1 MNILS
6 LENVSKNYGFRP
18 LFESV
23 TLGLEDRDK
32 IGIIGANGSGK
43 TTLLKIIAGVEEPDT
58 GRVTRAKGKSL
69 AYLSQNPPYD
79 ENLTVLETIFAS
91 SSGIMQTI
99 RDYEDVCHEVAAG
112 RHDAATLQRMSDLQ
126 HELEEG
132 GGWEIETNARSVLTK
147 LDITD
152 THAKMGALSGG
163 QRKRVALAH
172 ELIFKPDILILDEPT
187 NHLDAD
193 TIEWLEDYLRRY
205 TGVLLLV
212 THDRYFLDRVTDR
225 IFEIDRGAVQNFNG
239 NYAYYLE
246 KKAEQE
252 TLREVEGHKREQLIK
267 KELAW
272 LRRGAKARTRKSK
285 HRIEA
290 AHALM
295 AQPKE
300 QAKGEVDIATGS
312 KRLGSKV
319 IELNGV
325 SKSYGD
331 NTLIED
337 FTYLVKRDDRIGIIG
352 ANGSGKTTL
361 LDMITGRVAP
371 DKGEIEIGQTVHIG
385 YYDQE
390 SRALND
396 EQRVIDYIRDIAEY
410 VTTNEGVQ
418 ITAGKMLERF
428 LFTPA
433 QQYAVIG
440 NLSGGERRRLYLLR
454 ILMGSPN
461 VLLLDEPTNDLDIP
475 TLIAL
480 EQYLD
485 DFPGAL
491 IVVSHDRYFLDRTI
505 DKVFRFTQGGNVRE
519 YAGDYTAYLEAE
531 LASPSR
537 TTPSDQ
543 SGGHPSSNQEA
554 SRAPNSPPV
563 SGASADGVVS
573 SDSPPVLGG
582 VAATSADGV
591 VSSES
596 PPVLGGV
603 AAASADGVV
612 PVAGTR
618 APNPKAKKLTFKE
631 NRELEA
637 LESRI
642 AETESRLPEIENE
655 LAASATDAARV
666 HELFLEQQRLNSQ
679 LEIDLTRWTELAER
693 VDG

>member
-1 MNILS
+1 MNIVS
-6 LENVSKNYGFRP
+6 LENISKNYGFKP
-18 LFESV
+18 LFDNV

-43 TTLLKIIAGVEEPDT
+43 TTLLRMIAGVEEPDT
-58 GRVTRAKGKSL
+58 GRVIRAKGKTL

-91 SSGIMQTI
+91 SSGVMQTI
-99 RDYEDVCHEVAAG
+99 RDYEAVCHDVAAG
-112 RHDAATLQRMSDLQ
+112 KNDPATLQKMTDLQ
-126 HELEEG
+126 HELEMK
-132 GGWEIETNARSVLTK
+132 GGWDIEANARAVLQR

-152 THAKMGALSGG
+152 TSAKMGTLSGG

-172 ELIFKPDILILDEPT
+172 ELIFKPNILILDEPT

-193 TIEWLEDYLRRY
+193 TIEWLESYLARY
-205 TGVLLLV
+205 TGALLLV

-225 IFEIDRGAVQNFNG
+225 ILEVDRSTVQSFAG

-252 TLREVEGHKREQLIK
+252 ELRAVEGHKREQLIK

-295 AQPKE
+295 ATPKE
-300 QAKGEVDIATGS
+300 QAKGEVDIAIGS

-319 IELNGV
+319 IEINGV
-325 SKSYGD
+325 SKSYGP
-331 NTLIED
+331 NKLID
-337 FTYLVKRDDRIGIIG
+337 GFTYLLKRDDRIGIIG

-361 LDMITGRVAP
+361 LDMITGRVKP
-371 DKGEIEIGQTVHIG
+371 DSGEIETGTTVHIG

-390 SRALND
+390 SRELND
-396 EQRVIDYIRDIAEY
+396 EQRVIDYIRDVAEY

-480 EQYLD
+480 EEYLD
-485 DFPGAL
+485 DFAGVL
-491 IVVSHDRYFLDRTI
+491 IVVSHDRYFLDRTVDNI
-505 DKVFRFTQGGNVRE
+505 FKFEPGGNVRE
-519 YAGDYTAYLEAE
+519 FAGDYSAYLEVQARAEAAVRTGSDSDRVPPPQATPDNGREKPKSKKLSFKELREYEEIEKRIADTEARLSEIDKE
-531 LASPSR
+531 LA
-537 TTPSDQ
+537 
-543 SGGHPSSNQEA
+543 
-554 SRAPNSPPV
+554 
-563 SGASADGVVS
+563 
-573 SDSPPVLGG
+573 
-582 VAATSADGV
+582 
-591 VSSES
+591 
-596 PPVLGGV
+596 
-603 AAASADGVV
+603 AAASD
-612 PVAGTR
+612 AG
-618 APNPKAKKLTFKE
+618 
-631 NRELEA
+631 
-637 LESRI
+637 
-642 AETESRLPEIENE
+642 
-655 LAASATDAARV
+655 RV
-666 HELFLEQQRLNSQ
+666 HELFTEQQSLNSQ
-679 LEIDLTRWTELAER
+679 LEADLERWAELAER
-693 VDG
+693 HEG

>member
-1 MNILS
+1 MNIVS
-6 LENVSKNYGFRP
+6 LENVSKNFGFKP
-18 LFESV
+18 LFENV

-43 TTLLKIIAGVEEPDT
+43 TTLLRLIAGLEEPDT
-58 GRVTRAKGKSL
+58 GRVVRAKGKTL

-91 SSGIMQTI
+91 SSGVMQTI
-99 RDYEDVCHEVAAG
+99 RDYEAICHDLAAG
-112 RHDAATLQRMSDLQ
+112 KTDDATLARMSDLQ
-126 HELEEG
+126 HELDTS
-132 GGWEIETNARSVLTK
+132 GGWDIEANARAVLTK

-152 THAKMGALSGG
+152 TAATMGTLSGG

-193 TIEWLEDYLRRY
+193 TIEWLEEYLARY

-225 IFEIDRGAVQNFNG
+225 IFEVDRAAVQNFSG

-246 KKAEQE
+246 KKAEQDE
-252 TLREVEGHKREQLIK
+252 SRAVEGHKRDQLIK

-272 LRRGAKARTRKSK
+272 LRRGARARTRKSK

-290 AHALM
+290 AHTLM
-295 AQPKE
+295 AIPKE
-300 QAKGEVDIATGS
+300 QAKGEVDIAIGS

-319 IELNGV
+319 IEFNNV

-331 NTLIED
+331 TKLID
-337 FTYLVKRDDRIGIIG
+337 GLTYLLKRDDRIGIIG

-361 LDMITGRVAP
+361 LDMIMGRVTP
-371 DKGEIEIGQTVHIG
+371 DSGDIEMGTTVHIG

-390 SRALND
+390 SRDLND
-396 EQRVIDYIRDIAEY
+396 EQRVIDYIRDVAEF

-418 ITAGKMLERF
+418 ISAGKMLERF

-433 QQYAVIG
+433 AQYAVIG

-480 EQYLD
+480 EEYLD
-485 DFPGAL
+485 DFAGAL

-505 DKVFRFTQGGNVRE
+505 DNVFRFEPGGHVRE
-519 YAGDYTAYLEAE
+519 YAGDYTAYLEARE
-531 LASPSR
+531 REDSAPAVVIE
-537 TTPSDQ
+537 TPAVK
-543 SGGHPSSNQEA
+543 PA
-554 SRAPNSPPV
+554 IV
-563 SGASADGVVS
+563 ADK
-573 SDSPPVLGG
+573 
-582 VAATSADGV
+582 
-591 VSSES
+591 
-596 PPVLGGV
+596 
-603 AAASADGVV
+603 
-612 PVAGTR
+612 
-618 APNPKAKKLTFKE
+618 PKPKKLSFKE
-631 NRELEA
+631 LRDFEDLEK
-637 LESRI
+637 RI
-642 AETESRLPEIENE
+642 ADAEKRLPEIDKDLT
-655 LAASATDAARV
+655 LAASDAGKV
-666 HELFLEQQRLNSQ
+666 NELFVEQQKLNQQ
-679 LEIDLTRWTELAER
+679 LETDMERWAELAER
-693 VDG
+693 AESSTN

>member
-6 LENVSKNYGFRP
+6 LENISKNYGFRP
-18 LFESV
+18 LFENV
-23 TLGLEDRDK
+23 TLGLEEGDK

-43 TTLLKIIAGVEEPDT
+43 TTLLRIIAGIEQPDT
-58 GRVTRAKGKSL
+58 GRVTRARGKSL

-79 ENLTVLETIFAS
+79 ENLSVLETIFAS
-91 SSGIMQTI
+91 SSGVMQTI
-99 RDYEDVCHEVAAG
+99 RDYEAVCHDVADG
-112 RHDAATLQRMSDLQ
+112 KNDSATLQRMSDLQ
-126 HELEEG
+126 HDLETS
-132 GGWEIETNARSVLTK
+132 GGWQIEENARAVLTR

-152 THAKMGALSGG
+152 TSAKMGTLSGG

-193 TIEWLEDYLRRY
+193 TIQWLESYLARY

-225 IFEIDRGAVQNFNG
+225 IFEIDRAAVQNFNG

-252 TLREVEGHKREQLIK
+252 ALREVEGHKRDQLIK

-290 AHALM
+290 AYTLM
-295 AQPKE
+295 AMPKE
-300 QAKGEVDIATGS
+300 AAKSEVDIAIGS

-319 IELNGV
+319 IEITSV
-325 SKSYGD
+325 SKSYGE
-331 NTLIED
+331 NTLIDD
-337 FTYLVKRDDRIGIIG
+337 FTYLVRRDDRIGIIG
-352 ANGSGKTTL
+352 ANGSGKSTL
-361 LDMITGRVAP
+361 LDMITGRVAV
-371 DKGEIEIGQTVHIG
+371 DSGEIEIGQTVHIG

-396 EQRVIDYIRDIAEY
+396 EQRVIDYIRDVAEY

-433 QQYAVIG
+433 AQYAVIG

-461 VLLLDEPTNDLDIP
+461 VLLLDEPTNDLDIR

-480 EQYLD
+480 EEYLD
-485 DFPGAL
+485 DFAGAL

-505 DKVFRFTQGGNVRE
+505 DKVFRLETGGRVHE
-519 YAGDYTAYLEAE
+519 YPGDYTAYLEAHEREEAARKDTAPPKVSPKPAPPAAAEEPKSKKLSFKEMREFEAVEQRISETEKRLPVIEKE
-531 LASPSR
+531 LA
-537 TTPSDQ
+537 
-543 SGGHPSSNQEA
+543 
-554 SRAPNSPPV
+554 
-563 SGASADGVVS
+563 
-573 SDSPPVLGG
+573 
-582 VAATSADGV
+582 
-591 VSSES
+591 
-596 PPVLGGV
+596 
-603 AAASADGVV
+603 AAASD
-612 PVAGTR
+612 AG
-618 APNPKAKKLTFKE
+618 
-631 NRELEA
+631 
-637 LESRI
+637 
-642 AETESRLPEIENE
+642 
-655 LAASATDAARV
+655 RV
-666 HELFLEQQRLNSQ
+666 HELFIEQQDLNSQ
-679 LEIDLTRWTELAER
+679 LESDLSRWAELAER
-693 VDG
+693 LEG

>member
-6 LENVSKNYGFRP
+6 LENVAKNYGFRP
-18 LFESV
+18 LFENV

-43 TTLLKIIAGVEEPDT
+43 TTLLRIIAGVEQPDM
-58 GRVTRAKGKSL
+58 GRVTRARGKIL
-69 AYLSQNPPYD
+69 AYLSQNPQYD

-91 SSGIMQTI
+91 SSGVMRTI
-99 RDYEDVCHEVAAG
+99 RDYEAICHDVAAG
-112 RHDAATLQRMSDLQ
+112 KSDAAVLQRMSNLQ
-126 HELEEG
+126 HDLETN
-132 GGWEIETNARSVLTK
+132 GGWEIEVNARAVLTQ

-152 THAKMGALSGG
+152 TSAKMGTLSGG

-193 TIEWLEDYLRRY
+193 TIEWLESYLARY

-225 IFEIDRGAVQNFNG
+225 IFEIDRGSVQSFNG

-252 TLREVEGHKREQLIK
+252 TLREVGGHKRDQLIK

-285 HRIEA
+285 HRVEA
-290 AHALM
+290 AYALM
-295 AQPKE
+295 SAPKE
-300 QAKGEVDIATGS
+300 AAKSEVDIAIGS

-319 IELNGV
+319 IEINNV
-325 SKSYGD
+325 SKSYGE

-337 FTYLVKRDDRIGIIG
+337 LTYLLKRDDRIGVIG

-361 LDMITGRVAP
+361 LEMIVGRVAP
-371 DKGEIEIGQTVHIG
+371 DSGEIDIGQTVHIG

-396 EQRVIDYIRDIAEY
+396 EQRVIDYIRDVADY

-418 ITAGKMLERF
+418 VTAGKMLERF
-428 LFTPA
+428 LFTPDA
-433 QQYAVIG
+433 QYAVIG

-454 ILMGSPN
+454 VLMGSPN

-480 EQYLD
+480 EEYLD
-485 DFPGAL
+485 EFAGAL

-505 DKVFRFTQGGNVRE
+505 DKLFRFEPGGRVRE
-519 YAGDYTAYLEAE
+519 YPGDYTAYLAAREREEVERKQTEAPRE
-531 LASPSR
+531 LTNP
-537 TTPSDQ
+537 
-543 SGGHPSSNQEA
+543 
-554 SRAPNSPPV
+554 
-563 SGASADGVVS
+563 
-573 SDSPPVLGG
+573 
-582 VAATSADGV
+582 
-591 VSSES
+591 
-596 PPVLGGV
+596 
-603 AAASADGVV
+603 AAAPTPEKLKS
-612 PVAGTR
+612 
-618 APNPKAKKLTFKE
+618 KKLSF
-631 NRELEA
+631 REMREFEA
-637 LESRI
+637 VEQRI
-642 AETESRLPEIENE
+642 ADSEKRLPEIEKE
-655 LAASATDAARV
+655 LADAASDAGRV
-666 HELFLEQQRLNSQ
+666 HELFVEQQDINTQ
-679 LEIDLTRWTELAER
+679 LETDLSRWAELADRLE
-693 VDG
+693 G

>member
-1 MNILS
+1 MNIVS
-6 LENVSKNYGFRP
+6 LENVSKNYGFKP
-18 LFESV
+18 LFENV

-43 TTLLKIIAGVEEPDT
+43 STLLKIIAGVETPDN
-58 GRVTRAKGKSL
+58 GRVTRAKGQTL

-91 SSGIMQTI
+91 SSGVMQTI
-99 RDYEDVCHEVAAG
+99 RDYEAVCHEVAAG
-112 RHDAATLQRMSDLQ
+112 RSDAATLQRMSDLQ
-126 HELEEG
+126 HDLEIN
-132 GGWEIETNARSVLTK
+132 GGWDIEANARSVLTK

-152 THAKMGALSGG
+152 TSAKMGALSGG

-193 TIEWLEDYLRRY
+193 TIEWLEAYLARY
-205 TGVLLLV
+205 TGMLLLV

-225 IFEIDRGAVQNFNG
+225 IFEVDRGTVQNFNG

-246 KKAEQE
+246 KKAEQDE
-252 TLREVEGHKREQLIK
+252 LRAVEGHKRDQLIK

-290 AHALM
+290 AHNLM
-295 AQPKE
+295 AIPKE
-300 QAKGEVDIATGS
+300 QAKGEVDIAIGS

-319 IELNGV
+319 VEINNI
-325 SKSYGD
+325 SKSYGT
-331 NTLIED
+331 NKLIDD
-337 FTYLVKRDDRIGIIG
+337 FTYLLKRDDRIGIIG

-361 LDMITGRVAP
+361 LDMITGRISP
-371 DKGEIEIGQTVHIG
+371 DGGDIDIGQTVHIG

-396 EQRVIDYIRDIAEY
+396 EQRVIDYIRDVAEY
-410 VTTNEGVQ
+410 VTTNEGIQ

-428 LFTPA
+428 LFEPA
-433 QQYAVIG
+433 AQYAVIG

-480 EQYLD
+480 EEYLD
-485 DFPGAL
+485 DFAGAL

-505 DKVFRFTQGGNVRE
+505 ENVFRFERGGHVRE
-519 YAGDYTAYLEAE
+519 FAGDYTAYLAAVERAE
-531 LASPSR
+531 PL
-537 TTPSDQ
+537 
-543 SGGHPSSNQEA
+543 
-554 SRAPNSPPV
+554 
-563 SGASADGVVS
+563 VS
-573 SDSPPVLGG
+573 SPHVSKGNNVNSD
-582 VAATSADGV
+582 AQAIQTADK
-591 VSSES
+591 
-596 PPVLGGV
+596 
-603 AAASADGVV
+603 
-612 PVAGTR
+612 
-618 APNPKAKKLTFKE
+618 PKPKKLTFKE
-631 NRELEA
+631 TRELES
-637 LESRI
+637 LEQSI
-642 AETESRLPEIENE
+642 AAAEGRLPEIDKE
-655 LAASATDAARV
+655 LTAAASDAGKV
-666 HELFLEQQRLNSQ
+666 HELFTEQQRLAEQ
-679 LEIDLTRWTELAER
+679 LDIDMTRWAELAER
-693 VDG
+693 AE